1 MSRTDTSPN
10 DGTGSSRNHAPH
22 DPIDTAFT
30 WLFAGS
36 FEAALI
42 TASIITAVHASIPTG
57 IAVFIG
63 VNAFIVA
70 MHHLLTTNT
79 TLEYVC

>member
-10 DGTGSSRNHAPH
+10 DGTGSRRNHAPH

-36 FEAALI
+36 FETALVI
-42 TASIITAVHASIPTG
+42 TSTVIAVHASIPTG
-57 IAVFIG
+57 ITVFIG
-63 VNAFIVA
+63 LNAFIVA

-79 TLEYVC
+79 TLEYVA

>member
-1 MSRTDTSPN
+1 MSRTDTPP
-10 DGTGSSRNHAPH
+10 DGSRRNHAPH
-22 DPIDTAFT
+22 DQIDTAFT

-42 TASIITAVHASIPTG
+42 TASAIIAVHASIHAG

-63 VNAFIVA
+63 VSAVVVA
-70 MHHLLTTNT
+70 MHHVITTNT
-79 TLEYVC
+79 TLDYVA

>member
-10 DGTGSSRNHAPH
+10 DGTGPRRNHAPR

-42 TASIITAVHASIPTG
+42 TATTIIAVHASIHAG

-63 VNAFIVA
+63 VSAFVVA
-70 MHHLLTTNT
+70 MHHLITTNT
-79 TLEYVC
+79 TLEHVA

>member
-10 DGTGSSRNHAPH
+10 DGTGSRRKHAPH

-42 TASIITAVHASIPTG
+42 AASTVIAVHASIPTG

-63 VNAFIVA
+63 FNAFIVA
-70 MHHLLTTNT
+70 MHHVITTST
-79 TLEYVC
+79 TLEHVA

>member
-10 DGTGSSRNHAPH
+10 DGTEPRRNHAPR

-63 VNAFIVA
+63 LNAFIVA

-79 TLEYVC
+79 TLEYVA